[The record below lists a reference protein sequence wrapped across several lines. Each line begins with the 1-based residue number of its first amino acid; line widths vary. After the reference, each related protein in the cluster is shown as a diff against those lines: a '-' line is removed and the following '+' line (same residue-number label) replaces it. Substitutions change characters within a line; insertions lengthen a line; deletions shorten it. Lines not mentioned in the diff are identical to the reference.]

1 MIDPEFGKRLKKE
14 RENYF
19 DGIPKAYSGRGRPR
33 EKYPSQAV
41 LARIIGVSQS
51 AVGEWENGKSYPAA
65 SRVVQLAEL
74 FGVEHD
80 HFIEAI
86 VKDKFYRA
94 RARFVQQED
103 RKIFTEKGSNN
114 ANMHN
119 INFIKKVFE
128 NL

>member
-33 EKYPSQAV
+33 EKYPSQLV
-41 LARIIGVSQS
+41 LARIIGVSQG
-51 AVGEWENGKSYPAA
+51 AVAEWEKGKSYPKP
-65 SRVVQLAEL
+65 SRVVQLATL
-74 FGVEHD
+74 FGVEPEY
-80 HFIEAI
+80 FIGAI
-86 VKDKFYRA
+86 V
-94 RARFVQQED
+94 QD
-103 RKIFTEKGSNN
+103 RYQCKTEEEIKTEKGNNN
-114 ANMHN
+114 ANMRN

>member
-41 LARIIGVSQS
+41 LARIIGVSQGS
-51 AVGEWENGKSYPAA
+51 VGEWENGKSYPAA

-74 FGVEHD
+74 FGVEPEY
-80 HFIEAI
+80 FIGAI
-86 VKDKFYRA
+86 VKDRYYYK
-94 RARFVQQED
+94 
-103 RKIFTEKGSNN
+103 TEKGNNN

>member
-1 MIDPEFGKRLKKE
+1 MIDPEFGKRL
-14 RENYF
+14 REARQNCF
-19 DGIPKAYSGRGRPR
+19 NGNPKTYSGRGRPR

-41 LARIIGVSQS
+41 LARIIGVSQGS
-51 AVGEWENGKSYPAA
+51 VAEWEKGKSYPKP

-74 FGVEHD
+74 FGVEPEY
-80 HFIEAI
+80 FIGAI
-86 VKDKFYRA
+86 VKDRYYYK
-94 RARFVQQED
+94 
-103 RKIFTEKGSNN
+103 TEKGNNN